1 MHSHNTSNHKLT
13 IYFNLCKT
21 SFPLMLSMT
30 GGMIMMLVDRLTL
43 AYYSELTLAASGPT
57 IFTLMTFIMFFT
69 GAASIS
75 RSFIAQAYGG
85 GRNHRLIGCT
95 GIIYS
100 IFLAIALLAL
110 YPLLSYLPTLSA
122 LPQEIIL
129 LEKTYFRVGIFYG
142 SLMVINTGFISY
154 FNGIL
159 KTTTVLKV
167 SVLGQ
172 IINIILTPAFVFGI
186 KPFTELGMIGSALGT
201 LIAEITM
208 LIIFASTLY
217 QLGALKFKYF
227 ILKKCEVKAMFH
239 RGIPAGLTACLDE
252 AANTAFIWIVGAL
265 GIAALS
271 SLSAVLVINY
281 IIIIPIIGLATG
293 VGTFI
298 ANKLGANEFQHVKN
312 YLNAGFTLGML
323 YVIFTSIIVLF
334 LWQPILKLAAFK
346 ANSETFLLAKYTMFV
361 LWTYPCAFVFT
372 MIGSSVLHAFGETRF
387 SFIVRTIITTIFSIP
402 VLWLIV
408 TKIGL
413 SPITLAVCWL
423 YGSVIELLIGCI
435 YLRKIKNN
443 IKNQINLITQLTGK
457 NSEKISGIGTVDC

>member
-1 MHSHNTSNHKLT
+1 MPSKKTSHHNLT
-13 IYFNLCKT
+13 IYLNLCKT
-21 SFPLMLSMT
+21 SLPLMLSMT
-30 GGMIMMLVDRLTL
+30 GGMMMMLVDRLTL

-69 GAASIS
+69 GAASIA

-85 GRNHRLIGCT
+85 GQNHRLIGCT
-95 GIIYS
+95 GLLYS
-100 IFLAIALLAL
+100 LFLAIILLAL
-110 YPLLSYLPTLSA
+110 YPLLSYLPTLSG

-159 KTTTVLKV
+159 KTSTVLKV

-172 IINIILTPAFVFGI
+172 IINIMLTPVFVFGI

-201 LIAEITM
+201 LIAEIVM
-208 LIIFASTLY
+208 LLMFAGTLY
-217 QLGALKFKYF
+217 KHGELKFKYF
-227 ILKKCEVKAMFH
+227 VLKPSEVKAMFH
-239 RGIPAGLTACLDE
+239 RGIPAGLTSCLDE
-252 AANTAFIWIVGAL
+252 AANTAFIWVVGAL

-281 IIIIPIIGLATG
+281 IMIIPIIGLATG

-298 ANKLGANEFQHVKN
+298 ATKLGANEFHQVRN

-323 YVIFTSIIVLF
+323 YVIFTSILVLF
-334 LWQPILKLAAFK
+334 LWQPILKFAAFK
-346 ANSETFLLAKYTMFV
+346 ADSKTFILAKYTMFV

-387 SFIVRTIITTIFSIP
+387 TFIVRMVITTAFTIP

-408 TKIGL
+408 HHVGL
-413 SPITLAVCWL
+413 SPIILAICWL
-423 YGSVIELLIGCI
+423 YGSIIELFIGSI
-435 YLRKIKNN
+435 YLKKIKHN
-443 IKNQINLITQLTGK
+443 IRNQINLLK
-457 NSEKISGIGTVDC
+457 